1 MRPRDLIRAAGVPVR
16 PRRLIRAA
24 GVPVRPLRLIRAAG
38 LATGALLLATPASAG
53 AAPSGTLT
61 FFPSNSIAEA
71 SIKARTSAGC
81 PDQAD
86 SYLAMAKGHGFPA
99 AGQIITAPTAA
110 GLSHTDGFDVYFAET
125 MKDFAADNH
134 TTLKGRYDVAVYCV
148 DSFLGTKFAQFTGT
162 LTFSSPTRY
171 QASGPNT
178 MGAAPA
184 AAPTVATAPAP
195 AAAPPSALPPTA
207 AGEQPEAPDPSATQ
221 LVSAPETTPGDGLPI
236 GWIAA
241 GVAAVLLAFEIG
253 RRFGR
258 RSATH
263 H

>member
-1 MRPRDLIRAAGVPVR
+1 MRPRDLIRAAG
-16 PRRLIRAA
+16 LT
-24 GVPVRPLRLIRAAG
+24 
-38 LATGALLLATPASAG
+38 TGALLLATPATAD

-61 FFPSNSIAEA
+61 FFPSTSIAEA
-71 SIKARTSAGC
+71 AIKARTSAGC

-86 SYLAMAKGHGFPA
+86 SYLAVAKGHGFPA
-99 AGQIITAPTAA
+99 TGQIITTPTAA
-110 GLSHTDGFDVYFAET
+110 GISHTDGFDVYFAQT

-134 TTLKGRYDVAVYCV
+134 TTLQGRYDIAVYCA
-148 DSFLGTKFAQFTGT
+148 DSFRGTKFAQFTGA
-162 LTFSSPTRY
+162 LTFSSPSRY
-171 QASGPNT
+171 EASGPNT
-178 MGAAPA
+178 MGSAPA
-184 AAPTVATAPAP
+184 AAPTTALAPPPAP
-195 AAAPPSALPPTA
+195 ATTGENPAPI
-207 AGEQPEAPDPSATQ
+207 EPSATV

-253 RRFGR
+253 RRIGR

>member
-16 PRRLIRAA
+16 PRQ
-24 GVPVRPLRLIRAAG
+24 LIRAAG
-38 LATGALLLATPASAG
+38 LATGALLLATPAPAG
-53 AAPSGTLT
+53 AASSGTLA

-71 SIKARTSAGC
+71 AIKARTSAGC

-86 SYLAMAKGHGFPA
+86 SYLAVAKGHGFPA
-99 AGQIITAPTAA
+99 AGQIITSPTAA
-110 GLSHTDGFDVYFAET
+110 GMSHTDGFDVYFAET

-148 DSFLGTKFAQFTGT
+148 DSFLGTKFAQFTGN

-171 QASGPNT
+171 KASGPNT
-178 MGAAPA
+178 MSLAPA
-184 AAPTVATAPAP
+184 AAPTTAP
-195 AAAPPSALPPTA
+195 AAAQPSAPPPTA
-207 AGEQPEAPDPSATQ
+207 PAEQPEAAEPSATK
-221 LVSAPETTPGDGLPI
+221 LVSAPEETTPGDGLPI

>member
-1 MRPRDLIRAAGVPVR
+1 MRPRD
-16 PRRLIRAA
+16 
-24 GVPVRPLRLIRAAG
+24 LIRAAG

-53 AAPSGTLT
+53 AAPSGTLA

-71 SIKARTSAGC
+71 AIKARTSAGC

-86 SYLAMAKGHGFPA
+86 SYLAVAKGHGFPA
-99 AGQIITAPTAA
+99 AGQIITSPTAA
-110 GLSHTDGFDVYFAET
+110 GMSHTDGFDVYFAET

-134 TTLKGRYDVAVYCV
+134 TTLKGRYDMTVYCV
-148 DSFLGTKFAQFTGT
+148 DSFLGTKFAQFTGN

-171 QASGPNT
+171 KASGPDT
-178 MGAAPA
+178 MSSPPA
-184 AAPTVATAPAP
+184 AAPTVATAPAT
-195 AAAPPSALPPTA
+195 AQPSAPPPTA
-207 AGEQPEAPDPSATQ
+207 AAQQPEAAEPSATR
-221 LVSAPETTPGDGLPI
+221 LVSAPETTPGDGLPV

>member
-1 MRPRDLIRAAGVPVR
+1 MRPRDLIRAAGGPMR
-16 PRRLIRAA
+16 PRDLIR
-24 GVPVRPLRLIRAAG
+24 VAG

-53 AAPSGTLT
+53 AAPGGTLA

-86 SYLAMAKGHGFPA
+86 SYLAVAKGHGFPA
-99 AGQIITAPTAA
+99 NGQIITAPTAA
-110 GLSHTDGFDVYFAET
+110 GLSHTEGFDVYFAET

-171 QASGPNT
+171 KASGPNT
-178 MGAAPA
+178 MSSTPA
-184 AAPTVATAPAP
+184 ATATTA
-195 AAAPPSALPPTA
+195 PPTA
-207 AGEQPEAPDPSATQ
+207 AAQPPAAATTQEQPESAEPSATE
-221 LVSAPETTPGDGLPI
+221 LVSAPVISSGDGLPI

>member
-1 MRPRDLIRAAGVPVR
+1 MRPRDLIRAAGGPMR
-16 PRRLIRAA
+16 PRDLIR
-24 GVPVRPLRLIRAAG
+24 VAG

-53 AAPSGTLT
+53 AAPGGTLA

-86 SYLAMAKGHGFPA
+86 SYLAVAKGHGFPA
-99 AGQIITAPTAA
+99 NGQIITAPTAA
-110 GLSHTDGFDVYFAET
+110 GLSHTEGFDVYFAET

-171 QASGPNT
+171 KASGPNT
-178 MGAAPA
+178 MSSTPGPV
-184 AAPTVATAPAP
+184 PTVATAPGT
-195 AAAPPSALPPTA
+195 AAAQPSAPPPTA
-207 AGEQPEAPDPSATQ
+207 AQEQPEAADPSATA
-221 LVSAPETTPGDGLPI
+221 LVSAPETTPGAGLPI